1 MRKILEASDATAET
15 RFGPDNELLIDSL
28 LHPTHLY
35 GALVKELLGQEPHH
49 AMAHITGGGIPE
61 NLPRCLPAGLIADVD
76 AESWPRRSCSDGFNA
91 QARFRNGI
99 CGTPSISGLAIA
111 LCFPRRQSKVLSN
124 AVKPRVSRLGPSAA
138 SAKRVALKKRPCAG
152 YRPERALVQQS
163 PTATR
168 ENAQESSALVIVG
181 TDLSACRRSKRR
193 HIRLRDMPFNRPQQ
207 RTTRRRSSAGPTPPR
222 RPAPIG
228 YDKSAPYDRGSKTH
242 FPALKDHGKVFVAD
256 MPFLADGQ
264 LASISK
270 EAAEVLV
277 SLERRISELEQMQ
290 GDRDTLIKACTKRDV
305 THRFLKAI
313 EDEQQQ
319 RRDNP
324 AIRMA
329 AGESLPRTFLEIAR
343 HRLPGA
349 TFDSLLQEALTA
361 CENSAGP
368 AGQGREA
375 PLKVVSL
382 QPQAS
387 SLPVVVSP
395 ILSPAIRRSETGCP
409 ASSRPTRN

>member
-1 MRKILEASDATAET
+1 
-15 RFGPDNELLIDSL
+15 
-28 LHPTHLY
+28 
-35 GALVKELLGQEPHH
+35 
-49 AMAHITGGGIPE
+49 
-61 NLPRCLPAGLIADVD
+61 
-76 AESWPRRSCSDGFNA
+76 
-91 QARFRNGI
+91 
-99 CGTPSISGLAIA
+99 
-111 LCFPRRQSKVLSN
+111 
-124 AVKPRVSRLGPSAA
+124 
-138 SAKRVALKKRPCAG
+138 
-152 YRPERALVQQS
+152 
-163 PTATR
+163 
-168 ENAQESSALVIVG
+168 
-181 TDLSACRRSKRR
+181 
-193 HIRLRDMPFNRPQQ
+193 MPFDRPQQ

-228 YDKSAPYDRGSKTH
+228 YDKNSPQRQGGPRPT
-242 FPALKDHGKVFVAD
+242 FLALKDHGKVFVAD

-264 LASISK
+264 LANISK

-277 SLERRISELEQMQ
+277 SLERRITELEQMQ

-305 THRFLKAI
+305 THRFLRAI

-361 CENSAGP
+361 CENSADQP
-368 AGQGREA
+368 VQDEKP
-375 PLKVVSL
+375 PLKVISL
-382 QPQAS
+382 QPQSS

-395 ILSPAIRRSETGCP
+395 DPEPRDQAL
-409 ASSRPTRN
+409 